1 MHIYMHYLTI
11 FFILLYVQNNIH
23 EADSEHKEDLISHVD
38 RIFCDVNTY
47 MESSG
52 LTVIEVILCY
62 GLMCEAF
69 LTKWKG
75 FMYKQQFNGYILY
88 VSCC

>member
-23 EADSEHKEDLISHVD
+23 EADSEHKEDLISHAD

-47 MESSG
+47 M
-52 LTVIEVILCY
+52 V
-62 GLMCEAF
+62 
-69 LTKWKG
+69 
-75 FMYKQQFNGYILY
+75 
-88 VSCC
+88 